1 MKHLLFITSTNL
13 TTNPRLLKEL
23 QLAIDQGHSAV
34 VIKFNLSNWSQ
45 AFEPETESS
54 FKSVR
59 FIELSASRHPFLS
72 WLISLL
78 LEQACRLMP
87 SAFLSAKQ
95 LSFAVGRRSYSIL
108 KAIKKL
114 NQTFDLVI
122 AHNPQSF
129 YPALVASKIFNA
141 NLGIDIEDYHPGETN
156 NKSLSNKVLLLLKQT
171 LPQAYYISYAS
182 PCFYDIINQKISLN
196 TPKQIILLNGF
207 PSTDFTLKN
216 SDTTKL
222 RLVWFS
228 QYINGGRGL
237 EPLLDAIADFSDQ
250 LELHLIGQL
259 NPTFYSNVI
268 KGKKSIHIHAPKPQS
283 ELHDFLCDFDIGV
296 ACDVPLN
303 INRDLALTNKLVV
316 YAQAGLFILATHTK
330 GQDKF
335 LQESELEYVQV
346 SHDIQSYKN
355 VLSDLIFQ
363 KKVINDTRVPRYNKG
378 LKYSWE
384 FNRKSLETIW
394 NSG

>member
-1 MKHLLFITSTNL
+1 MKNLLFITSTNL

-182 PCFYDIINQKISLN
+182 PCFYDIINQEISLN
-196 TPKQIILLNGF
+196 TPKQIVLLNGF
-207 PSTDFTLKN
+207 PSKDFTLKN

-228 QYINGGRGL
+228 QHVNGGRGL
-237 EPLLDAIADFSDQ
+237 EPLVDAMADFSDQ
-250 LELHLIGQL
+250 VELHLIGQL
-259 NPTFYSNVI
+259 NPTFDRDFI
-268 KGKKSIHIHAPKPQS
+268 KGKKGIHIHSPKSQS
-283 ELHDFLCDFDIGV
+283 ALHEFLCDFDIGV

-303 INRDLALTNKLVV
+303 INRDLALTNKLIV

-330 GQDKF
+330 AQDRF
-335 LQESELEYVQV
+335 LQESVLEYVQV
-346 SHDIQSYKN
+346 DPDIESYKN
-355 VLSDLIFQ
+355 VLFTLIS
-363 KKVINDTRVPRYNKG
+363 KKKEIENTRVNRFNNA
-378 LKYSWE
+378 LK
-384 FNRKSLETIW
+384 FCW
-394 NSG
+394 NENSILLKELIIK